1 MKLYSVDLSPFAA
14 RVRASI
20 YVKGLDIEIVAPPE
34 AGTKS
39 PEYLALNPLGKVP
52 VLVLD
57 DGTAIPESETIVEYL
72 EDVFPQHSLR
82 PGTPEGVA
90 KVRLMARIAELYIWP
105 NISALFPHLSPKH
118 RDQAFVDAT
127 VAKIREGLAHLD
139 AFVAEGP
146 FADGKAFTTADCWLI
161 PILFF
166 LGMIGGGLG
175 VADLIPPGSKLAG
188 YAKTMAANPVAQKL
202 TAEMQR
208 GLAKMRGG

>member
-20 YVKGLDIEIVAPPE
+20 YVKGLDIAIVAPPE
-34 AGTKS
+34 AGMKS

-57 DGTAIPESETIVEYL
+57 DGTTIPESETIVEYL

-82 PGTPEGVA
+82 PQAPEALA

-105 NISALFPHLSPKH
+105 NLSVLFPHISPKA

-127 VAKIREGLAHLD
+127 IVKVREGIAHLD
-139 AFVAEGP
+139 NYVAEGP

-161 PILFF
+161 PMLFF
-166 LGMIGGGLG
+166 IGMIGAAFGIS
-175 VADLIPPGSKLAG
+175 DLIAPGSRFAG

-202 TAEMQR
+202 TAEMQA
-208 GLAKMRGG
+208 GLVKMRGG